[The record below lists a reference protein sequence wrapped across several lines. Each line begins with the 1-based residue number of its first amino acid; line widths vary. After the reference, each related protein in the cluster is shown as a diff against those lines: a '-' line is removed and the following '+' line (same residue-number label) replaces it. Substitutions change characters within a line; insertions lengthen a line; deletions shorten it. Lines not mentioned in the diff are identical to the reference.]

1 MKTKIVALLF
11 SAFIVLTMS
20 AQEKTRS
27 YFCQQMAG
35 PVSTGPVAM
44 DRQATFI
51 EWYDDNTIK
60 MMDGTVWKYQGRTN
74 GCHVYSFLRTTGMVM
89 PYTQYINAVF
99 SADFSMLQVN
109 YVFGAGMPGI
119 PIRMNSIYRYI
130 GDGREPAYDWI
141 AGRYE

>member
-1 MKTKIVALLF
+1 MKTKMITLLF
-11 SAFIVLTMS
+11 VTFMTLTMS

-44 DRQATFI
+44 DRQATFV

-60 MMDGTVWKYQGRTN
+60 MMDGTVWKYQGRAN
-74 GCHVYSFLRTTGMVM
+74 GCHVYSFLRTTGMAM

-119 PIRMNSIYRYI
+119 PIRMNSLYKYI
-130 GDGREPAYDWI
+130 GDGREPAYDWMN
-141 AGRYE
+141 GRYG